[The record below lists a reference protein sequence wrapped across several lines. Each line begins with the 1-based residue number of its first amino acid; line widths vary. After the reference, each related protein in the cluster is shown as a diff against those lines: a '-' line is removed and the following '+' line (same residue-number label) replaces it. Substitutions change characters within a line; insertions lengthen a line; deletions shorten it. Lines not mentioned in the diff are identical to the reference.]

1 MATVIEQQPFFGNSI
16 GSAVGQDLIYVV
28 SNNTLVAQ
36 FKKVKFIAQVHIS
49 KGAPPNL
56 SLPDDVVGEFK
67 VTPNNAGVGV
77 FNMENIVENFMKP
90 DNIGGSEGSIFSNYK
105 GTSGDDDPHPLHLID
120 EFSFSD
126 NISRW
131 MAIQFKIEYLG
142 ATTCGGFQDDD
153 VVSIACGQ
161 AVNAPGVMLFNG
173 YVKHTDIITR
183 TGQFNQN
190 LGFNIQTRTPS
201 LHITGNTSS
210 FLTNAPTTQFAN
222 LEDYG
227 VMGYIDPKFFG
238 GSSTADVDDIQFK
251 YFASDGTVLGSELVP
266 KSNLT
271 GAYSGAGATTWTSQR
286 YIMYVGVYPGN
297 LRNHSATFNNLITA
311 GTIQG
316 GYYQVYLRSA
326 AHIPL
331 TRTYRIYLN
340 CPDSKGY
347 ESIRLCWL
355 NQWGAW
361 DYFTFN
367 KKSTRTISSKGS
379 TYTQLG
385 GTWNESLYRNYGY
398 KGGKKSF
405 RVNAT
410 ERIKM
415 NTDYISEDFNTT
427 FEELI
432 NSPEVYMLE
441 GFQTDLADSDLT
453 NYVTPVRLTTS
464 NFTKKTVAND
474 KLIQYTFEIE
484 TSRNLKTQSV

>member
-1 MATVIEQQPFFGNSI
+1 MATVIEQHPLIGNSI
-16 GSAVGQDLIYVV
+16 GSVVGQDLIYVV
-28 SNNTLVAQ
+28 SNNTIVAQ
-36 FKKVKFIAQVHIS
+36 FKKVKFIAEVHIS
-49 KGAPPNL
+49 KGTAPNV
-56 SLPDDVVGEFK
+56 SLPDDLVGSFK
-67 VTPNNAGVGV
+67 VTPNNAGVGI
-77 FNMENIVENFMKP
+77 FNMENILENFMKP

-105 GTSGDDDPHPLHLID
+105 GTSGDNDPHPLHLID
-120 EFSFSD
+120 EFSFND

-161 AVNAPGVMLFNG
+161 AVNAGALLFFNG
-173 YVKHTDIITR
+173 YVKHTDIISR
-183 TGQFNQN
+183 VGQFNQN
-190 LGFNIQTRTPS
+190 LGFDISTRSPS
-201 LHITGNTSS
+201 LHLTGNTASL
-210 FLTNAPTTQFAN
+210 LTNAPTTQFAN

-227 VMGYIDPKFFG
+227 VMAYIDPKFFG
-238 GSSTADVDDIQFK
+238 NTITADVDRADIR
-251 YFASDGTVLGSELVP
+251 YYDSSDVQIGFETLN
-266 KSNLT
+266 KSNTT
-271 GAYSGAGATTWTSQR
+271 GAYSGNGGSNFSSQR
-286 YIMYVGVYPGN
+286 YIMYFGIYPGN
-297 LRNHSATFNNLITA
+297 LRNHSSVFNALIAATPMQVAYYTFKLKDSDDN
-311 GTIQG
+311 TIC
-316 GYYQVYLRSA
+316 RE
-326 AHIPL
+326 
-331 TRTYRIYLN
+331 YRINLN
-340 CPDSKGY
+340 CPDLKGY

-410 ERIKM
+410 ERISM
-415 NTDYISEDFNTT
+415 NTDYLTEDFNTT

-441 GFQTDLADSDLT
+441 GFQTDLAFSDLT

-484 TSRNLKTQSV
+484 NSRTLKTQSV

>member
-1 MATVIEQQPFFGNSI
+1 MATVIEQRPDFSQSFGSP
-16 GSAVGQDLIYVV
+16 VGQDLIYVV
-28 SNNTLVAQ
+28 SNNTIVAQ
-36 FKKVKFIAQVHIS
+36 FKKVKFIAEVHIS
-49 KGAPPNL
+49 KGAAPNV
-56 SLPDDVVGEFK
+56 SIPDNRVGVFK

-90 DNIGGSEGSIFSNYK
+90 DNIGGSEGSVFSNYK
-105 GTSGDDDPHPLHLID
+105 GTSGDNAPHPLHLID
-120 EFSFSD
+120 EFSFND

-131 MAIQFKIEYLG
+131 MAIQFKIEYQG
-142 ATTCGGFQDDD
+142 ATTCAGFQDDD

-161 AVNAPGVMLFNG
+161 AVNAPAMLLFNG
-173 YVKHTDIITR
+173 YVKHTDIISR
-183 TGQFNQN
+183 VGQFNQN

-201 LHITGNTSS
+201 LHLTGNTSS

-227 VMGYIDPKFFG
+227 VMAYIDPKFFG
-238 GSSTADVDDIQFK
+238 GSTSADVEEVEFK
-251 YFASDGTVLGSELVP
+251 YYASDGTVLGSEAVQ
-266 KSNLT
+266 KSNVN
-271 GAYSGAGATTWTSQR
+271 GAYQGAQSNNFTANR

-316 GYYQVYLRSA
+316 GYYQVYLKNA
-326 AHIPL
+326 ANVPI
-331 TRTYRIYLN
+331 TRHYTINLN
-340 CPDSKGY
+340 CPDLKGY

-367 KKSTRTISSKGS
+367 KKSTRNISSQGS

-385 GTWNESLYRNYGY
+385 GTWNKSLYRNYGY

-410 ERIKM
+410 ERILM
-415 NTDYISEDFNTT
+415 NTDYLTEDFNTT

-441 GFQTDLADSDLT
+441 GFQTDLTFSDLT

-464 NFTKKTVAND
+464 NFTRKTVAND

-484 TSRNLKTQSV
+484 NSRTLKTQSV

>member
-1 MATVIEQQPFFGNSI
+1 
-16 GSAVGQDLIYVV
+16 
-28 SNNTLVAQ
+28 
-36 FKKVKFIAQVHIS
+36 
-49 KGAPPNL
+49 
-56 SLPDDVVGEFK
+56 
-67 VTPNNAGVGV
+67 
-77 FNMENIVENFMKP
+77 MKP
-90 DNIGGSEGSIFSNYK
+90 DNIGGSEGSVFSNYK
-105 GTSGDDDPHPLHLID
+105 GTSGDNAPHSLHLID
-120 EFSFSD
+120 EFSFND

-131 MAIQFKIEYLG
+131 MAIQFKIEYQG
-142 ATTCGGFQDDD
+142 ATTCAGFQDDN

-161 AVNAPGVMLFNG
+161 AVNAPAMLLFNG
-173 YVKHTDIITR
+173 YVKHTDIISR
-183 TGQFNQN
+183 GGQFNQN

-201 LHITGNTSS
+201 LHLTNNASS

-227 VMGYIDPKFFG
+227 VMAYVDPKYFG
-238 GSSTADVDDIQFK
+238 GSVSADVEKIEFK
-251 YFASDGTVLGSELVP
+251 FYASDDSLLGTENVQ
-266 KSNLT
+266 KSNVN
-271 GAYSGAGATTWTSQR
+271 GAYQGTQGNNFTANR
-286 YIMYVGVYPGN
+286 YIMYFGCYPGN
-297 LRNHSATFNNLITA
+297 LRNHSSTFNNLITA

-316 GYYQVYLRSA
+316 GYYTVSLKNA
-326 AHIPL
+326 ANTQISQS
-331 TRTYRIYLN
+331 YRINLN
-340 CPDSKGY
+340 CPDLKGY

-367 KKSTRTISSKGS
+367 KKSTRNISSQGS

-410 ERIKM
+410 ERILM
-415 NTDYISEDFNTT
+415 NTDYLTEDFNTT

-441 GFQTDLADSDLT
+441 GFQTDLSNSDLT

-464 NFTKKTVAND
+464 NFTRKTVAND

-484 TSRNLKTQSV
+484 NSRTLKTQSV

>member
-1 MATVIEQQPFFGNSI
+1 MATVIEQQPSFGNSI
-16 GSAVGQDLIYVV
+16 GSPVGQDLIYVV
-28 SNNTLVAQ
+28 SNNTIVAQ
-36 FKKVKFIAQVHIS
+36 FKKVKFIAEVHIS
-49 KGAPPNL
+49 KGQPPNV

-90 DNIGGSEGSIFSNYK
+90 DNIGGSEGSIYSNYK

-120 EFSFSD
+120 EFSFND

-153 VVSIACGQ
+153 VVSVACGQ
-161 AVNAPGVMLFNG
+161 AVNATAMLLFNG
-173 YVKHTDIITR
+173 YVKHTDIIRR

-190 LGFNIQTRTPS
+190 LGFDISTRTPS
-201 LHITGNTSS
+201 LHLTDNTASL
-210 FLTNAPTTQFAN
+210 LTNAPTTQFAN

-227 VMGYIDPKFFG
+227 VMAYVDPKFFG
-238 GSSTADVDDIQFK
+238 GSSTANVDRADIRYYDHLDFQIGFE
-251 YFASDGTVLGSELVP
+251 TLN

-271 GAYSGAGATTWTSQR
+271 GAYSGGGLSNFTSNR
-286 YIMYVGVYPGN
+286 YIMYFGIYPGN
-297 LRNHSATFNNLITA
+297 LRNHSATFNALISAVPMYVSYYTFELKNA
-311 GTIQG
+311 NDDTIC
-316 GYYQVYLRSA
+316 
-326 AHIPL
+326 
-331 TRTYRIYLN
+331 RTYRINLN
-340 CPDSKGY
+340 CPDLKGY

-410 ERIKM
+410 ERISM
-415 NTDYISEDFNTT
+415 NTDYLTEDFNTT

-441 GFQTDLADSDLT
+441 GFQTDLANSDLT

-484 TSRNLKTQSV
+484 NSRTLKTQSV